1 LRPSPFCLRLQVPI
15 NTWTN
20 GFYMPA
26 VRSAWNCAQFSLTAC
41 AQSQRGKSTSCNVWV
56 PRISP
61 RNWRFAGPPPSSRSF
76 YLLPGPSVWVWS
88 GASPAGTAPRNLAP
102 PLCCSRRRLAL
113 SGAGYIQAQKCP
125 EQHVTFTPWL
135 GISAS
140 GWPGRISRL
149 W

>member
-1 LRPSPFCLRLQVPI
+1 MRAQYSAYSKRRQGILFPPTIRRPLRETNGSILSLRPSPLICDFKSPI

-26 VRSAWNCAQFSLTAC
+26 VRSAWNCAQFSLTAR

-61 RNWRFAGPPPSSRSF
+61 RNWRFAGPPLSSRRF

-102 PLCCSRRRLAL
+102 LCAAVGGGSR
-113 SGAGYIQAQKCP
+113 
-125 EQHVTFTPWL
+125 
-135 GISAS
+135 
-140 GWPGRISRL
+140 
-149 W
+149 